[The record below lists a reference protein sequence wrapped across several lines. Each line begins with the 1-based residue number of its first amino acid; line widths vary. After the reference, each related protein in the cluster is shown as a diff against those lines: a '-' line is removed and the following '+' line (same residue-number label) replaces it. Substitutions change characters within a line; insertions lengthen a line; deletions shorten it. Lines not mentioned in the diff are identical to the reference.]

1 MTQPSRLAARGFLVA
16 AAALLVAGAWPAGLA
31 AQDNPGNK
39 AAVEPANEGKELYEQ
54 ICQACHMA
62 DAKGGAGSGTGVP
75 ALAGNAHLADKNFAI
90 GRVWNGYGGMPR
102 FGAMLSPAQIAAVL
116 TYVRGHFN
124 AYADVVTPADVTAAT
139 GGTPPKVACNCTH

>member
-1 MTQPSRLAARGFLVA
+1 MTQPSRLVARAFLA
-16 AAALLVAGAWPAGLA
+16 GAAALLVASAWPGGLA

-39 AAVEPANEGKELYEQ
+39 TAVEPATEGQELYEQ

-62 DAKGGAGSGTGVP
+62 DAKGGTGSGTGVP
-75 ALAGNAHLADKNFAI
+75 ALAGNARLADKGFAI
-90 GRVWNGYGGMPR
+90 SRVWSGYGGMPR

-124 AYADVVTPADVTAAT
+124 AYPDPVTPADVTAAA
-139 GGTPPKVACNCTH
+139 GGAPPKVACNCTH